1 MLVLQLAEFK
11 KSKASCIWRHA
22 QRSQYV
28 MHGVCRF
35 IGGLKA
41 ALNTPASMLRSPKK
55 PLPTQQQSRGL
66 SEIEVSPAYCSEP

>member
-1 MLVLQLAEFK
+1 MLILQLAEFEK
-11 KSKASCIWRHA
+11 KQGLLYLRHA